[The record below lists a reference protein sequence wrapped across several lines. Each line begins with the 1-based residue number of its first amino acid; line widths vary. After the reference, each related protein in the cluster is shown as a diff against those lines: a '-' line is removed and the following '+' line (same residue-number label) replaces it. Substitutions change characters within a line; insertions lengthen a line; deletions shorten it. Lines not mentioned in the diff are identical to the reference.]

1 LVARTLKSFEEGLS
15 PRFARIHKSVIVRR
29 DAVEHIEW
37 GSKILVH
44 VLGGQV
50 LEASKTRMNEA
61 EWADV

>member
-1 LVARTLKSFEEGLS
+1 MARTLKSFEEGLS

-29 DAVEHIEW
+29 DAVEQIEW
-37 GSKILVH
+37 GTKILVH